1 MAKQKLQPRTE
12 VDAILV
18 KQLMIAKGWTQQEL
32 ATAASM
38 SMGTLSRML
47 NGKPFLSSTLDRLAQ
62 TLELDPRD
70 LQKTQGFPA
79 PRSSAPYPGIGVEAR
94 ARAYA

>member
-1 MAKQKLQPRTE
+1 VAKKQLQPHTE

-18 KQLMIAKGWTQQEL
+18 KQLMIGKGWTQQEL

-47 NGKPFLSSTLDRLAQ
+47 NRKPFLSSTLDRLAAA
-62 TLELDPRD
+62 LGVDPRD

-79 PRSSAPYPGIGVEAR
+79 PRLSAPYPGVGVEAR